1 MQQVVSLSSG
11 ERAASRTGAASGEAT
26 SGAGTSTHVV
36 FLCLQENEQRRVQEQ
51 RAVKRRQEQE
61 RQLKKKQEAAGSR
74 TFYVAQARLMYI

>member
-1 MQQVVSLSSG
+1 MILY
-11 ERAASRTGAASGEAT
+11 AALEAGSFVDCT
-26 SGAGTSTHVV
+26 KSCYFAWRFLDCSKS
-36 FLCLQENEQRRVQEQ
+36 FLCLLKNEQRRVQEQ